1 MFSVFILLN
10 SPILVA
16 AAKSQEELTGEM
28 EGSLDDQIYVGQ
40 KCQDMKEG
48 KEEAGQRD
56 LLKEISFTESELKT
70 SFTESALKERKEGCR
85 NPFSNVP
92 FPSTTNKELSKVV
105 PTRKCEHKRFLI
117 SIQSC
122 QETKR
127 KGLWMKLAGFTW
139 LGIMALN

>member
-16 AAKSQEELTGEM
+16 AAKSQGELTGEM

-48 KEEAGQRD
+48 KEEAGQRG
-56 LLKEISFTESELKT
+56 LLKETSFTESELKT
-70 SFTESALKERKEGCR
+70 SFTESTLKERKDGCR

-92 FPSTTNKELSKVV
+92 FPSTNNKELSKVV
-105 PTRKCEHKRFLI
+105 
-117 SIQSC
+117 
-122 QETKR
+122 
-127 KGLWMKLAGFTW
+127 
-139 LGIMALN
+139 NV